1 MNWME
6 QLFGSSTPQ
15 NKMLD
20 VPKRPVGWT
29 TSDELAN
36 AKKYDSAYGD
46 RSAAFFQPGTRMRM
60 PRDFM
65 EMRSAF
71 NNDAV
76 GKLGLQ
82 AIDPE
87 MADRLYSAWLAAQ
100 SSPTAAVGYDPR
112 QFVTAPPTVTQGRQ
126 LSLGGTYTPSTDQIM
141 STGQHDSTLVHE
153 SIHRGVQKL
162 RDAGMMPTNAKQYSE
177 ELLTRALM
185 QKYFGGVE
193 RGRGEAGDE
202 QVAAGKQLLEGKVGS
217 SVLNEIESASAKL
230 YASARPRGGPR

>member
-60 PRDFM
+60 AKDYM

-71 NNDAV
+71 NNDAI
-76 GKLGLQ
+76 GKFGLQ

-112 QFVTAPPTVTQGRQ
+112 QFATAARSVTQGR
-126 LSLGGTYTPSTDQIM
+126 SPDVLGEYDRKKDQIFT
-141 STGQHDSTLVHE
+141 TGQHDSTFVHE
-153 SIHRGVQKL
+153 SIHRGMKKL
-162 RDAGMMPTNAKQYSE
+162 RDAGMMPDSAKAYSE
-177 ELLTRALM
+177 EILTRALM

-193 RGRGEAGDE
+193 QGRGDAGDR
-202 QVAAGKQLLEGKVGS
+202 QVAEGKRFTENPIGK
-217 SVLNEIESASAKL
+217 SVLNDIENASSKL

>member
-29 TSDELAN
+29 TPEELAN
-36 AKKYDSAYGD
+36 AKQYDLAYGD

-60 PRDFM
+60 PKDFM

-82 AIDPE
+82 AIDPA

-112 QFVTAPPTVTQGRQ
+112 QFVTAPPAVTQGRQ
-126 LSLGGTYTPSTDQIM
+126 LNMGGTYTPSTDQIM
-141 STGQHDSTLVHE
+141 STGQYDSTLVHE
-153 SIHRGVQKL
+153 SIHRGMQKL
-162 RDAGMMPTNAKQYSE
+162 RESGLMPSNAKQYSE

-185 QKYFGGVE
+185 QKYLGGVE

-202 QVAAGKQLLEGKVGS
+202 QVAAGKQILEGKVGS
-217 SVLNEIESASAKL
+217 SVLNEIENASAKL
-230 YASARPRGGPR
+230 YARARPRGGPR